1 MEERPDL
8 RSDLLGLVGCWGVG
22 ETVEASLC
30 PSFEVRAAA
39 GVTAVGVLGNGL
51 AVSAGSIQAHY
62 LGLSRILGLML
73 VLCSMGRSCSS
84 RLALSLR
91 CWGLPAMS
99 HHDKT
104 KRGKCLIP
112 EPPRRPDRRG
122 RPWRDCREVLNG
134 VLWILRTGAPWHD
147 LPASYPPYQTCHR
160 RYRNWAGEGVL
171 ESTPKV
177 LADDLRDR
185 GKLDLTECFIDGTF
199 VTARRGAGTWERPS
213 GARVARSW
221 QWSTAMVFLSP
232 FTRVLP
238 ARMKSSLY
246 DRLSHLGLPEIS
258 LSG

>member
-51 AVSAGSIQAHY
+51 AVSAGGIQAHY
-62 LGLSRILGLML
+62 LGLSRILGSML

-104 KRGKCLIP
+104 KRGKCLVGLGKLQEVGGLGP
-112 EPPRRPDRRG
+112 LQTPALRFGVFRGPSEPPSVVSSGATEPHRVSSARRRFKRNKHDTVRAFTPRLFHIFCWRRPVRG
-122 RPWRDCREVLNG
+122 SE
-134 VLWILRTGAPWHD
+134 GAPN
-147 LPASYPPYQTCHR
+147 LLIL
-160 RYRNWAGEGVL
+160 V
-171 ESTPKV
+171 
-177 LADDLRDR
+177 
-185 GKLDLTECFIDGTF
+185 
-199 VTARRGAGTWERPS
+199 
-213 GARVARSW
+213 
-221 QWSTAMVFLSP
+221 
-232 FTRVLP
+232 
-238 ARMKSSLY
+238 
-246 DRLSHLGLPEIS
+246 
-258 LSG
+258 

>member
-1 MEERPDL
+1 MLFDRFDELGAGPGSLLLEFLVEERPDL

-51 AVSAGSIQAHY
+51 AVSAGGIQAHY

-104 KRGKCLIP
+104 KRGKCLIAKFILIP
-112 EPPRRPDRRG
+112 HPPKIRGIAVTDPTRFRKKRTPTVRR
-122 RPWRDCREVLNG
+122 
-134 VLWILRTGAPWHD
+134 
-147 LPASYPPYQTCHR
+147 
-160 RYRNWAGEGVL
+160 
-171 ESTPKV
+171 
-177 LADDLRDR
+177 
-185 GKLDLTECFIDGTF
+185 
-199 VTARRGAGTWERPS
+199 
-213 GARVARSW
+213 ARSVRA
-221 QWSTAMVFLSP
+221 WSLTPPPGQLQRLFDRCL
-232 FTRVLP
+232 RVHHIC
-238 ARMKSSLY
+238 AR
-246 DRLSHLGLPEIS
+246 
-258 LSG
+258 

>member
-1 MEERPDL
+1 MLFDRFDELGAGPGSLLLEFLVEERPDL

-51 AVSAGSIQAHY
+51 AVSAGGIQAHY

-104 KRGKCLIP
+104 KRGKCLIRP
-112 EPPRRPDRRG
+112 E
-122 RPWRDCREVLNG
+122 
-134 VLWILRTGAPWHD
+134 
-147 LPASYPPYQTCHR
+147 
-160 RYRNWAGEGVL
+160 GEQQVV
-171 ESTPKV
+171 SDMFCK
-177 LADDLRDR
+177 
-185 GKLDLTECFIDGTF
+185 
-199 VTARRGAGTWERPS
+199 
-213 GARVARSW
+213 
-221 QWSTAMVFLSP
+221 
-232 FTRVLP
+232 
-238 ARMKSSLY
+238 
-246 DRLSHLGLPEIS
+246 
-258 LSG
+258 